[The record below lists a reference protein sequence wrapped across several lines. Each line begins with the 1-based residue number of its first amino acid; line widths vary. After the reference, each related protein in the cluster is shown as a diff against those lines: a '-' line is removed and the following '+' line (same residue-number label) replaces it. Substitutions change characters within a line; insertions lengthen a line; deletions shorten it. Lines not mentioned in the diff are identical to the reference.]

1 MPSPNPQY
9 PAVKNTNEKDTYR
22 NENGIVTTAGS
33 LNFTNTTGRESV
45 SLASQAGDSIQF
57 SNKAAAFF
65 HPNNKMEKVNSNKF
79 STVEGDNSIY
89 VGKTMEQRVV
99 GDLRIL
105 TGVSD
110 FFTEENKIQSDYV
123 ELRSKIAAGAVQPPT
138 QVGGITNNS
147 KAVLKQEGTPDEE
160 STSTDGKTFAPN
172 PAAEGYAE
180 YVEAQ
185 ASKAIEIE
193 KKMGVGGSIMLLA
206 GKNLILSAGTKAS
219 SFDSGYINPVGRKIK
234 KGSTVKDKDA
244 KTDYVGPTK
253 EIEQLQG
260 AVATYQEK
268 DTFSNMPFGNIDI
281 LGNNK
286 ICFKSGAGGIDFQGS
301 GSMKLVGTGLTLIG
315 GAQVSVTGTGCVTID
330 TPHTEITGGTLN
342 VNCGENQ
349 IDGNVTIL
357 GDVKIIGNLT
367 VQGTIHATGNIST
380 DSQALVRGDIVTN
393 SNVKV
398 AGGLTVDGGAGAVVA
413 GNIISN
419 QDVKASGISLVNH
432 THRGVQ
438 SGGSNTGVPNG

>member
-9 PAVKNTNEKDTYR
+9 PSVKNTNEKDTYR

-57 SNKAAAFF
+57 SNKVAAFF

-79 STVEGDNSIY
+79 STVEGENSVY

-110 FFTEENKIQSDYV
+110 FFTDENKVQSDYV

-138 QVGGITNNS
+138 QVGGKTNNS
-147 KAVLKQEGTPDEE
+147 KGELKQDGTPAPPEE
-160 STSTDGKTFAPN
+160 GGSTDGKTFTSN
-172 PAAEGYAE
+172 PAAEGYAD

-185 ASKAIEIE
+185 ASKATEIE
-193 KKMGVGGSIMLLA
+193 KKMGVGGSIMLMA
-206 GKNLILSAGTKAS
+206 GKHLILSAGTKAS
-219 SFDSGYINPVGRKIK
+219 SFDSGYINPIGRKIK
-234 KGSTVKDKDA
+234 KGSEFKD
-244 KTDYVGPTK
+244 G
-253 EIEQLQG
+253 EIAQKFG

-286 ICFKSGAGGIDFQGS
+286 ICFKSGAGGIDFQGG
-301 GSMKLVGTGLTLIG
+301 GSMKMVGTGLTLIG

-342 VNCGENQ
+342 VDCGENQ
-349 IDGNVTIL
+349 IDGNVTIV
-357 GDVKIIGNLT
+357 GNVNITGNLT
-367 VQGTIHATGNIST
+367 VQGTIHATGGIST
-380 DSQALVRGDIVTN
+380 DATVHATSDITTD
-393 SNVKV
+393 
-398 AGGLTVDGGAGAVVA
+398 A
-413 GNIISN
+413 
-419 QDVKASGISLVNH
+419 DVKAGDITLKKHKHPTAPSGP
-432 THRGVQ
+432 Q
-438 SGGSNTGVPNG
+438 SAPVA

>member
-9 PAVKNTNEKDTYR
+9 PSVKNTNEKDTYR

-57 SNKAAAFF
+57 SNKVAAFF
-65 HPNNKMEKVNSNKF
+65 HPNNKMEKVNSSKF
-79 STVEGDNSIY
+79 STVEGDNSVY

-110 FFTEENKIQSDYV
+110 FFTDENKVQSDYV

-138 QVGGITNNS
+138 QEGGKTNNS
-147 KAVLKQEGTPDEE
+147 KGALKQNESVTPDKE
-160 STSTDGKTFAPN
+160 SGSTDGQAFPPN
-172 PAAEGYAE
+172 PAAEGYAD

-185 ASKAIEIE
+185 ASKATEIE
-193 KKMGVGGSIMLLA
+193 KKMGVGGSIMLMA
-206 GKNLILSAGTKAS
+206 GKHLILSAGTKAS

-234 KGSTVKDKDA
+234 KGSEYVPKKDGEKTGSVKV
-244 KTDYVGPTK
+244 KT
-253 EIEQLQG
+253 G
-260 AVATYQEK
+260 AVPTYQEK

-286 ICFKSGAGGIDFQGS
+286 ICFKAGSGGIDFQGG

-315 GAQVSVTGTGCVTID
+315 GEQVSITANGCTTID
-330 TPHTEITGGTLN
+330 SLHTEVTGGTLN
-342 VNCGENQ
+342 VDCDENT
-349 IDGNVTIL
+349 IKGNVTIE
-357 GDVKIIGNLT
+357 GDVKIIGDLT
-367 VQGTIHATGNIST
+367 VHGKIHSTGNISCE
-380 DSQALVRGDIVTN
+380 SEI
-393 SNVKV
+393 S
-398 AGGLTVDGGAGAVVA
+398 AV
-413 GNIISN
+413 GNITSDA
-419 QDVKASGISLVNH
+419 DVIASGISLVNH
-432 THRGVQ
+432 VHGGVD
-438 SGGSNTGVPNG
+438 SGGSKTAAPQ

>member
-9 PAVKNTNEKDTYR
+9 PSVKNTNEKDTYR

-110 FFTEENKIQSDYV
+110 FFTEKNKIQSDYV

-185 ASKAIEIE
+185 ASKAIAIE
-193 KKMGVGGSIMLLA
+193 KKMGVGGSIMLMA
-206 GKNLILSAGTKAS
+206 GKHLILSAGTKAS

-234 KGSTVKDKDA
+234 KGSEFKDGAITQKF
-244 KTDYVGPTK
+244 
-253 EIEQLQG
+253 G

-286 ICFKSGAGGIDFQGS
+286 ICFKAGAGGIDFQGS

-342 VNCGENQ
+342 VDCGENQ
-349 IDGNVTIL
+349 IDGNVTIV
-357 GDVKIIGNLT
+357 GNVNITGNLT
-367 VQGTIHATGNIST
+367 VQGAIECTSTIHA
-380 DSQALVRGDIVTN
+380 
-393 SNVKV
+393 
-398 AGGLTVDGGAGAVVA
+398 A
-413 GNIISN
+413 GNITSDA
-419 QDVKASGISLVNH
+419 DVIASGISLVNH
-432 THRGVQ
+432 VHGGVD
-438 SGGSNTGVPNG
+438 SGGSKTAVPVPQ